1 MIAIDRAALNRYLAE
16 DTGGPVVMLNLLR
29 FQPGGDA
36 KYGAYAEQFEA
47 AGINAKY
54 DIEVLYAGVGSTALV
69 ADDGQ
74 DWDMVV
80 LVRYPSR
87 QRFVDMV
94 NDPTYQQFE
103 HLRTEALVESVLQA
117 TNPATVR

>member
-1 MIAIDRAALNRYLAE
+1 MITFDRDALNRYMAE

-29 FQPGGDA
+29 FQPGGEA
-36 KYGAYAEQFEA
+36 KYGAYADKFEA

-54 DIEVLYAGVGSTALV
+54 GLEVLYAGVGSTPLV

-74 DWDMVV
+74 AWDMVV

-87 QRFVDMV
+87 QHFAEMI
-94 NDPTYQQFE
+94 NDPAYQQFE

-117 TNPATVR
+117 TTPAAT